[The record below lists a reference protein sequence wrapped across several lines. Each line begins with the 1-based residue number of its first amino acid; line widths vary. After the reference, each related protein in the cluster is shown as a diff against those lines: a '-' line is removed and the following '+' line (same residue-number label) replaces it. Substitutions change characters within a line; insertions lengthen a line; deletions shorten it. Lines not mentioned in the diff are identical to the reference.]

1 VPFTDRF
8 QLLGLKRDEGA
19 CSFEARE
26 IANGRPVLV
35 HLFADRTSPLNRA
48 LLAKVDA
55 LPSSERGRIIDR
67 GEHEGG
73 VYIVTD
79 RLAEYPGLHEWLRAK
94 HPDRARPL
102 DEGGAWRMNSGTKQT
117 VDDQLATLF
126 ETAPTPVVEP
136 SPLDEPKPPVLTDT
150 GEMTL
155 LLPAPPPRPST
166 KHGDVA
172 PLAAPPV
179 LRPAPPAVPKVER
192 TPAAPPNESGEFTR
206 RFAPPEMRPGSPT
219 AAATPKIEPLPPVAP
234 AAPRVEPPAVPTS
247 PASQPS
253 EFTRQFAPPV
263 LRPPAPAAPRVEPPP
278 STPTPPPNEPGE
290 FTRQFAPPVLR
301 SAAPTVPPVDPPP
314 AAPTPPS
321 NEPGEFT
328 RQFAPPVLRPAPR
341 IEPTPVAATPPA
353 SPPGEFTLQFAAP
366 PLAPQSP
373 PKPAP
378 GEFTKQFELPQ
389 RPVSAPRPAPT
400 TRSGEQQTPGQQP
413 SRQEPSGQQPGE
425 FTQML
430 RAQHP
435 AAPVS
440 PPTPSAGEFT
450 KFFDSPMAPPP
461 LGSPQQIAP
470 MAPPPTPPKGAG
482 EFTQVFGRDSMPSAP
497 PPPAPAAPP
506 PSSSGNA
513 TQVFNMQRPTPPTSL
528 VIPAPNAA
536 PQGPGEYTRM
546 FAKPAPLT
554 FGQAP
559 AVPQA
564 PHLPEPAPIARN
576 SSRLPML
583 LLLIGAAV
591 LLIAAAVVYY
601 VMRPHSP

>member
-48 LLAKVDA
+48 LLAKIDA
-55 LPSSERGRIIDR
+55 LPASERSRIIDR
-67 GEHEGG
+67 GKHEGG

-102 DEGGAWRMNSGTKQT
+102 DEGGAWRMTAGTKAS

-150 GEMTL
+150 GELTMLIPT
-155 LLPAPPPRPST
+155 PAAVALRPAT
-166 KHGDVA
+166 KPGDVA
-172 PLAAPPV
+172 QPAPPPV
-179 LRPAPPAVPKVER
+179 LRPAAP
-192 TPAAPPNESGEFTR
+192 PAAPPNEGGEFTR
-206 RFAPPEMRPGSPT
+206 LFAPPGMGSAAPQ
-219 AAATPKIEPLPPVAP
+219 AAAPTPPPVKE
-234 AAPRVEPPAVPTS
+234 RDSSVI
-247 PASQPS
+247 
-253 EFTRQFAPPV
+253 
-263 LRPPAPAAPRVEPPP
+263 RPPAPAAPRVEP
-278 STPTPPPNEPGE
+278 SAVPTVPAASQPGE
-290 FTRQFAPPVLR
+290 FTRQFAPPPVLR
-301 SAAPTVPPVDPPP
+301 PAAPAAPP
-314 AAPTPPS
+314 AEPPLSTPTPPS

-328 RQFAPPVLRPAPR
+328 RQFAPPVLRSGAPTVPRVDPPTNQPGEFTREFTPPVLRPAAR
-341 IEPTPVAATPPA
+341 VEPPPAVPA
-353 SPPGEFTLQFAAP
+353 SPGSQPGEFTLQFAAHVP
-366 PLAPQSP
+366 VAPQAP

-389 RPVSAPRPAPT
+389 RSAPRPATTP
-400 TRSGEQQTPGQQP
+400 TRSGEQPAPGQQA
-413 SRQEPSGQQPGE
+413 SGQQAGE

-435 AAPVS
+435 AAPPS
-440 PPTPSAGEFT
+440 PPNPSAGEFAR
-450 KFFDSPMAPPP
+450 FFDSPMAPPP
-461 LGSPQQIAP
+461 LGSPQQTAP
-470 MAPPPTPPKGAG
+470 MAPPPSPPRGAG
-482 EFTQVFGRDSMPSAP
+482 EFTQIFGRDSMPSAP

-513 TQVFNMQRPTPPTSL
+513 TQVFNVQRPAPPVSPATPTPSATSQ
-528 VIPAPNAA
+528 A
-536 PQGPGEYTRM
+536 PGEYTRM
-546 FAKPAPLT
+546 FAKPAALT
-554 FGQAP
+554 FGQASG
-559 AVPQA
+559 VPQA
-564 PHLPEPAPIARN
+564 PHVPEPAPIARN